1 MVMLKLFLAFSK
13 ISMFAFGGAYSF
25 LPLMEAELVQN
36 HQWLDESEFLEITG
50 ITKLFPGAIS
60 IKFATYT
67 GYKIAG
73 IPGAIIANL
82 ANLLP
87 PVLFVMLASLLYSRY
102 KEIPSIKAGFEM
114 AQYAIFALIIAVA
127 IQLVDKS
134 QVLQLR
140 YIIIILTSFGLFYYA
155 KVHPAFIIVA
165 AGILGAALR

>member
-73 IPGAIIANL
+73 IPGVIIANF

-87 PVLFVMLASLLYSRY
+87 PILFVMLASLLYSRH
-102 KEIPSIKAGFEM
+102 KDIPSVKAGFEM
-114 AQYAIFALIIAVA
+114 VQYALFALIIAVA
-127 IQLVDKS
+127 VQLVDKS
-134 QVLQLR
+134 QVFQLR
-140 YIIIILTSFGLFYYA
+140 HIIIILASFGLFYYA
-155 KVHPAFIIVA
+155 KVHPAFIIIA
-165 AGILGAALR
+165 AGILGAVLR